1 MLHACRYHHW
11 PERATGSRGNFSAD
25 QPHSAAPA
33 VPRSRSQLDVQ
44 VLSPHD
50 LLAAAHARLPAS
62 HVVLF
67 LLPQRPSEHIIRPT
81 AAQQVR
87 VLLVHSPSPAPLPFS
102 PSPLFP
108 LLPSSSSPVSTRP
121 VSKALD
127 IFVPASPS
135 PRPRPVVI
143 FITGGAWIIGYKAW
157 GTLLAQ
163 ALEER
168 GVIVASIDYR
178 NFPQATV
185 SGMLDDVTRG
195 IGWVLQNIH
204 RLDIFVPASPSP
216 RPRPVVIF
224 ITGGAWIIGYKAWGT
239 LLAQAL
245 EERGVIVASIDYRNF
260 PQATV
265 SGMLDDVT
273 RGIGWVL
280 QNIHRYGGDPSRVH
294 LAGQSAG
301 AHLSSVAIIRQA
313 LMRASEAPPS
323 EQQHNLSPFGS
334 NLQQPQQQEQQ
345 QHQQQQLAMEGES
358 SCSGVVV
365 SVAETGAGKTVIRY
379 PSVSLASFPPAAA
392 ASAKVHPVDAW
403 RINAAAASASAA
415 VTISDVPVTSFS
427 DSAALP
433 VLATCADSG
442 LPASPFP
449 LPAAA
454 VFPPVA
460 SAGSPADPQA
470 APAAEGLRAEIEAA
484 AEVLR
489 AEGLRAEVLRSGNAP
504 FRSLSMR
511 RLLAHLAGSGGAEG
525 NEPGRGVLD
534 VWGSEQIKS
543 FIGVSGCIF
552 EGEESLPLFSPELL
566 VSRPTFKAAAPLL
579 PPVHLYHG
587 VDDISVPFTASEDFG
602 AALQTSGVETR
613 VKLYS
618 GKGHIDLTLQDLFR
632 GGRDELVEDILDIVH
647 GVDRHSPSPS
657 HSHHSDS
664 ATSAMDVAAEA
675 ACPSRPA
682 PSASTGAV
690 SASQATAAAASPATM
705 SPGSG
710 GYTTVQGSTPAAVIV
725 PGEIAAQCPAGL
737 CVAGGTNVSY
747 QDSEKLTARAGDDMH
762 ATAGMWLPR
771 PGMQGP
777 VAVGPR
783 AEALGP
789 ERKWMVPKVL
799 LTAAKFIS
807 PF

>member
-1 MLHACRYHHW
+1 MFGSQPIERLLGAPDGPNSVSTSVCTSSAVTAAAAAACCLPRRRSISTIDRS
-11 PERATGSRGNFSAD
+11 PSSD
-25 QPHSAAPA
+25 AAPRCSTRA
-33 VPRSRSQLDVQ
+33 AIIIGRSVRR
-44 VLSPHD
+44 
-50 LLAAAHARLPAS
+50 AAAETFQLTSLTVQLLQFLGLGLNWMSKFFLLMTYSLLLMPGFLQVMWYYFFSPNVRRSIPYGRLP
-62 HVVLF
+62 
-67 LLPQRPSEHIIRPT
+67 
-81 AAQQVR
+81 
-87 VLLVHSPSPAPLPFS
+87 
-102 PSPLFP
+102 
-108 LLPSSSSPVSTRP
+108 
-121 VSKALD
+121 
-127 IFVPASPS
+127 
-135 PRPRPVVI
+135 
-143 FITGGAWIIGYKAW
+143 
-157 GTLLAQ
+157 
-163 ALEER
+163 
-168 GVIVASIDYR
+168 R
-178 NFPQATV
+178 N
-185 SGMLDDVTRG
+185 S
-195 IGWVLQNIH
+195 
-204 RLDIFVPASPSP
+204 LDIFVPASPSP

-334 NLQQPQQQEQQ
+334 NLQQPQQQ
-345 QHQQQQLAMEGES
+345 HQQQQQQDQKQQHLAVEGES

-365 SVAETGAGKTVIRY
+365 SVAETAAGKTEIRY
-379 PSVSLASFPPAAA
+379 PSASLAPFAPAAA

-403 RINAAAASASAA
+403 RVNAAAASASAA
-415 VTISDVPVTSFS
+415 VTISDVPVTSFPETGHRAPAS
-427 DSAALP
+427 LP

-442 LPASPFP
+442 HPASPFP

-454 VFPPVA
+454 VFPPVS
-460 SAGSPADPQA
+460 SAVSPADPQA
-470 APAAEGLRAEIEAA
+470 PPAAGLRGEKEAA
-484 AEVLR
+484 AEALR
-489 AEGLRAEVLRSGNAP
+489 AGTPL

-534 VWGSEQIKS
+534 VWGSEEIKS
-543 FIGVSGCIF
+543 FIGVSGCYNLINLEPQFESRGMNPYLFLSIF

-602 AALQTSGVETR
+602 SALQTAGVETR

-632 GGRDELVEDILDIVH
+632 GGRDELVEDILEIVH

-657 HSHHSDS
+657 HIHSHIHQSDS
-664 ATSAMDVAAEA
+664 ATSALDLAAEA

-682 PSASTGAV
+682 PGTSTGAV
-690 SASQATAAAASPATM
+690 PASQATAAAASPAPTVAPE
-705 SPGSG
+705 SSSFA
-710 GYTTVQGSTPAAVIV
+710 TVQGSIPAAVIV
-725 PGEIAAQCPAGL
+725 PEE
-737 CVAGGTNVSY
+737 TK
-747 QDSEKLTARAGDDMH
+747 SEKLTARAADGML
-762 ATAGMWLPR
+762 TAGGGWLPI

-783 AEALGP
+783 AEAQGP

-799 LTAAKFIS
+799 LTAAKFVS

>member
-1 MLHACRYHHW
+1 LGLNWMSKFFLLMIYSLLLMPGFLQVMW
-11 PERATGSRGNFSAD
+11 YYFFS
-25 QPHSAAPA
+25 PN
-33 VPRSRSQLDVQ
+33 VRRSI
-44 VLSPHD
+44 PYG
-50 LLAAAHARLPAS
+50 RLP
-62 HVVLF
+62 
-67 LLPQRPSEHIIRPT
+67 
-81 AAQQVR
+81 
-87 VLLVHSPSPAPLPFS
+87 
-102 PSPLFP
+102 
-108 LLPSSSSPVSTRP
+108 
-121 VSKALD
+121 
-127 IFVPASPS
+127 
-135 PRPRPVVI
+135 
-143 FITGGAWIIGYKAW
+143 
-157 GTLLAQ
+157 
-163 ALEER
+163 
-168 GVIVASIDYR
+168 R
-178 NFPQATV
+178 N
-185 SGMLDDVTRG
+185 S
-195 IGWVLQNIH
+195 
-204 RLDIFVPASPSP
+204 LDIFVPASPSP

-334 NLQQPQQQEQQ
+334 NLQQPQQQ
-345 QHQQQQLAMEGES
+345 HQQQQQQDQKQQHLAVEGES

-365 SVAETGAGKTVIRY
+365 SVAESAAGKTEIRY
-379 PSVSLASFPPAAA
+379 SSASLAPFAPAAA

-403 RINAAAASASAA
+403 RVNAAAASASAA
-415 VTISDVPVTSFS
+415 VTISDVPVTSFPETGHRAPAS
-427 DSAALP
+427 LP

-442 LPASPFP
+442 HPATPFP

-454 VFPPVA
+454 VFPPVS
-460 SAGSPADPQA
+460 SAVSPADPQA
-470 APAAEGLRAEIEAA
+470 PPAAGLRGEKEAA
-484 AEVLR
+484 AEALR
-489 AEGLRAEVLRSGNAP
+489 AGTPL

-534 VWGSEQIKS
+534 VWGSEEIKS
-543 FIGVSGCIF
+543 FIGVSGCYNLINLEPQFESRGMNPYLFLSIF

-602 AALQTSGVETR
+602 SALQTAGVETR

-632 GGRDELVEDILDIVH
+632 GGRDELVEDILEIVH

-657 HSHHSDS
+657 HIHSHIHQSDS
-664 ATSAMDVAAEA
+664 ATSALDLAAEA

-682 PSASTGAV
+682 PGTSTGAV
-690 SASQATAAAASPATM
+690 PASQATAAAASPAPTVAPE
-705 SPGSG
+705 SSSFA
-710 GYTTVQGSTPAAVIV
+710 TVQGSIPAAVIV
-725 PGEIAAQCPAGL
+725 PEE
-737 CVAGGTNVSY
+737 TK
-747 QDSEKLTARAGDDMH
+747 SEKLTARAADGML
-762 ATAGMWLPR
+762 TAGGGWLPI

-783 AEALGP
+783 AEAQGP

-799 LTAAKFIS
+799 LTAAKFVS

>member
-121 VSKALD
+121 VSKA
-127 IFVPASPS
+127 
-135 PRPRPVVI
+135 
-143 FITGGAWIIGYKAW
+143 
-157 GTLLAQ
+157 
-163 ALEER
+163 
-168 GVIVASIDYR
+168 
-178 NFPQATV
+178 
-185 SGMLDDVTRG
+185 
-195 IGWVLQNIH
+195 
-204 RLDIFVPASPSP
+204 LDIFVPASPSP

-543 FIGVSGCIF
+543 FIGVSGCYNLINLEPQFESRGMNPYLFLSIF

-799 LTAAKFIS
+799 LTGAKFIS

>member
-1 MLHACRYHHW
+1 MSKFFLLHAF
-11 PERATGSRGNFSAD
+11 PLSALRASCLYFVPLFLS
-25 QPHSAAPA
+25 P
-33 VPRSRSQLDVQ
+33 PRSLGLNWMSKFFLLMTYSLLLMPGFLQVMWYYFFSPNVRRSI
-44 VLSPHD
+44 SYG
-50 LLAAAHARLPAS
+50 RLP
-62 HVVLF
+62 
-67 LLPQRPSEHIIRPT
+67 
-81 AAQQVR
+81 
-87 VLLVHSPSPAPLPFS
+87 
-102 PSPLFP
+102 
-108 LLPSSSSPVSTRP
+108 
-121 VSKALD
+121 
-127 IFVPASPS
+127 
-135 PRPRPVVI
+135 
-143 FITGGAWIIGYKAW
+143 
-157 GTLLAQ
+157 
-163 ALEER
+163 
-168 GVIVASIDYR
+168 R
-178 NFPQATV
+178 N
-185 SGMLDDVTRG
+185 S
-195 IGWVLQNIH
+195 
-204 RLDIFVPASPSP
+204 LDIFVPASPSP

-618 GKGHIDLTLQDLFR
+618 GKGHIDLTLQ
-632 GGRDELVEDILDIVH
+632 
-647 GVDRHSPSPS
+647 
-657 HSHHSDS
+657 
-664 ATSAMDVAAEA
+664 
-675 ACPSRPA
+675 
-682 PSASTGAV
+682 
-690 SASQATAAAASPATM
+690 
-705 SPGSG
+705 
-710 GYTTVQGSTPAAVIV
+710 
-725 PGEIAAQCPAGL
+725 
-737 CVAGGTNVSY
+737 
-747 QDSEKLTARAGDDMH
+747 
-762 ATAGMWLPR
+762 
-771 PGMQGP
+771 
-777 VAVGPR
+777 
-783 AEALGP
+783 
-789 ERKWMVPKVL
+789 
-799 LTAAKFIS
+799 
-807 PF
+807 

>member
-1 MLHACRYHHW
+1 MFGSQPIEGLLGAPDGPNSVSTSVCTSSAVTAAAAAACCLPRRRSISTIDRS
-11 PERATGSRGNFSAD
+11 PSSD
-25 QPHSAAPA
+25 AAPRCSTRA
-33 VPRSRSQLDVQ
+33 AIIGRSVRR
-44 VLSPHD
+44 
-50 LLAAAHARLPAS
+50 AAAETFQLTSLTVQLLQFLGLGLNWMSKFFLLMTYSLLLMPGFLQVMWYYFFSPNVRRSIPYGRLP
-62 HVVLF
+62 
-67 LLPQRPSEHIIRPT
+67 
-81 AAQQVR
+81 
-87 VLLVHSPSPAPLPFS
+87 
-102 PSPLFP
+102 
-108 LLPSSSSPVSTRP
+108 
-121 VSKALD
+121 
-127 IFVPASPS
+127 
-135 PRPRPVVI
+135 
-143 FITGGAWIIGYKAW
+143 
-157 GTLLAQ
+157 
-163 ALEER
+163 
-168 GVIVASIDYR
+168 R
-178 NFPQATV
+178 N
-185 SGMLDDVTRG
+185 S
-195 IGWVLQNIH
+195 
-204 RLDIFVPASPSP
+204 LDIFVPASPSP

-301 AHLSSVAIIRQA
+301 AHLSSVAMIRQA

-334 NLQQPQQQEQQ
+334 NLQQPQQQ
-345 QHQQQQLAMEGES
+345 HQQQEQKQQQAAMEGES
-358 SCSGVVV
+358 SCTGVVV
-365 SVAETGAGKTVIRY
+365 SVAETAAGKTAIRY
-379 PSVSLASFPPAAA
+379 PSVSLAPFAPAA

-403 RINAAAASASAA
+403 RISASASPESAA

-427 DSAALP
+427 DSGYRAPAAFP

-442 LPASPFP
+442 LPASPSP

-470 APAAEGLRAEIEAA
+470 APAAE
-484 AEVLR
+484 VLR
-489 AEGLRAEVLRSGNAP
+489 AEGLCAEVLRAGNAP

-534 VWGSEQIKS
+534 VWGSEQINS
-543 FIGVSGCIF
+543 FIGVSGCYNLINLAPQFESRGMNPYLFLSIF
-552 EGEESLPLFSPELL
+552 EGEEALPLFSPELL
-566 VSRPTFKAAAPLL
+566 VSRPTFKAAASLL

-647 GVDRHSPSPS
+647 GVDRHSPVHT
-657 HSHHSDS
+657 HSHQSDS
-664 ATSAMDVAAEA
+664 ATSATDHAAEA
-675 ACPSRPA
+675 ASPARPA
-682 PSASTGAV
+682 RNASTGGAV
-690 SASQATAAAASPATM
+690 SASQATAAMP
-705 SPGSG
+705 PGLG
-710 GYTTVQGSTPAAVIV
+710 GYATFQGSIPAAVIV
-725 PGEIAAQCPAGL
+725 PGEVAAQCPPGQC
-737 CVAGGTNVSY
+737 CVAGETSFSY
-747 QDSEKLTARAGDDMH
+747 QDSEKLTAHVGDGMH
-762 ATAGMWLPR
+762 AAAGGWLPR
-771 PGMQGP
+771 QGMQGP
-777 VAVGPR
+777 VAVGRR
-783 AEALGP
+783 AESLGP

-799 LTAAKFIS
+799 LSAAKFIS